1 MTITKKGVSVNEV
14 LRQLGHNSYEPIWFM
29 MRKAILAMGKAEWNS
44 VLKGIVEIDEAYIYT
59 HTPKKL

>member
-29 MRKAILAMGKAEWNS
+29 MRKAILAMGKAE
-44 VLKGIVEIDEAYIYT
+44 
-59 HTPKKL
+59 